1 MTALAE
7 TSVWST
13 CAYPDS
19 SRYDAWNDQLNATFG
34 SWQVSRP
41 SSPHF
46 DATVSSKNIGSMDI
60 VECICDPCGGERT
73 ARTVS
78 GVEDERLVI
87 QLVLSGRENMR
98 LGNQEAALSA
108 GDLFVW
114 DNTQPMVFEVTDRLH
129 KISALL
135 PLKRF
140 KDWMPDTWRN
150 VPRHV
155 PSSSIH
161 SALIGSYIQNLH
173 QTDLPASSI
182 RDSSLIEAT
191 IALLSSAINTS
202 DEDKSVRA
210 GQLAF
215 IKTRICQHLHD
226 PDLSLDRIAEQNKIS
241 TRYLHYL
248 FGESG
253 QTAWQFVMSE
263 RLERCRR
270 DILNPAMRHQSI
282 TATAYAWGFSDA
294 AHFSRSYK
302 RAYGISPSQARQI
315 QHS

>member
-13 CAYPDS
+13 GAYPVS
-19 SRYDAWNDQLNATFG
+19 SRYDAWGDQLNATFG
-34 SWQVSRP
+34 SWQISRP
-41 SSPHF
+41 EAGQF
-46 DATVSSKNIGSMDI
+46 NATVSSKSIGNMDI

-78 GVEDERLVI
+78 SVEDERLVI

-98 LGNQEAALSA
+98 LGKQEAALSA
-108 GDLFVW
+108 GDIFVW
-114 DNTQPMVFEVTDRLH
+114 DNKQPMVFEVTERLH

-155 PSSSIH
+155 PSTSIH
-161 SALIGSYIQNLH
+161 SALIGSYIQSLH
-173 QTDLPASSI
+173 QADTSHSAV

-191 IALLSSAINTS
+191 VALLSSAINTS
-202 DEDKSVRA
+202 TPDKSVRA
-210 GQLAF
+210 GQLSL
-215 IKTRICQHLHD
+215 IKDKIRQQLHD
-226 PDLSLDRIAEQNKIS
+226 PDLSLERIAEQNRIS

-253 QTAWQFVMSE
+253 QTAWQYVMSE

-270 DILNPAMRHQSI
+270 DILNPAMHQQSI

-294 AHFSRSYK
+294 AHFSRSFK
-302 RAYGISPSQARQI
+302 RAYGVSPSQARLI
-315 QHS
+315 QRS